1 MRHIVIMGLL
11 LVCSLQLKAQID
23 PTLAGMVYLYTEK
36 AEDQLKAQERAML
49 MQTTGH
55 IWTREEVEGTTDIQR
70 KFNDYLTTD
79 IQRKFNDYL
88 DSFRD
93 IISYAAQIYGFYH
106 EVGKLAENMG
116 SLNDQLRSHA
126 GNAIAVALT
135 PNRNRIYQEL
145 ILGSV
150 EIVNDIRQVCL
161 SDTKM
166 TEKQRIELV
175 FGIRPKLKAMNRK
188 LRHLTLAVKYT
199 SLADVWATIDEGA
212 RPQKADKAEIARAAM
227 RRWRRNGDL

>member
-1 MRHIVIMGLL
+1 MAEIMRHIVIMGLL

-55 IWTREEVEGTTDIQR
+55 IWTREEVVG
-70 KFNDYLTTD
+70 TTD

>member
-1 MRHIVIMGLL
+1 M
-11 LVCSLQLKAQID
+11 
-23 PTLAGMVYLYTEK
+23 
-36 AEDQLKAQERAML
+36 
-49 MQTTGH
+49 
-55 IWTREEVEGTTDIQR
+55 
-70 KFNDYLTTD
+70 
-79 IQRKFNDYL
+79 
-88 DSFRD
+88 
-93 IISYAAQIYGFYH
+93 
-106 EVGKLAENMG
+106 
-116 SLNDQLRSHA
+116 RSHA

>member
-1 MRHIVIMGLL
+1 MARIKNHIVMMALMLI
-11 LVCSLQLKAQID
+11 CTLQLKAQVD

-49 MQTTGH
+49 LQTTGH
-55 IWTREEVEGTTDIQR
+55 IWTREEVEG
-70 KFNDYLTTD
+70 TTD

-106 EVGKLAENMG
+106 EVGRLTENMG
-116 SLNDQLRSHA
+116 SLNRQLRDHA

-135 PNRNRIYQEL
+135 PNRNRLYQDL

-161 SDTKM
+161 GDTKM

-175 FGIRPKLKAMNRK
+175 LGIRPKLKVMNRK

-227 RRWRRNGDL
+227 RKWKRNGDL

>member
-1 MRHIVIMGLL
+1 MIGIKRHIVIMSLL
-11 LVCSLQLKAQID
+11 LVCTLQLKAQID

-36 AEDQLKAQERAML
+36 AEDQLKAQERAMML
-49 MQTTGH
+49 QTTGH
-55 IWTREEVEGTTDIQR
+55 IWTREEVEATTDLQR
-70 KFNDYLTTD
+70 
-79 IQRKFNDYL
+79 QFNDYL

-106 EVGKLAENMG
+106 EVGILTENMG
-116 SLNDQLRSHA
+116 SLNRQLRDHA

-135 PNRNRIYQEL
+135 PNRNRLYQDL

-150 EIVNDIRQVCL
+150 EIVNDIRQACL
-161 SDTKM
+161 SDVKM

-175 FGIRPKLKAMNRK
+175 LGIRPKLKVMNRK

-199 SLADVWATIDEGA
+199 SLADVWAMIDEGA
-212 RPQKADKAEIARAAM
+212 RPEKADKAEIARTAM
-227 RRWRRNGDL
+227 RRWKRNGQQ

>member
-70 KFNDYLTTD
+70 KFNDYL
-79 IQRKFNDYL
+79 
-88 DSFRD
+88 DS
-93 IISYAAQIYGFYH
+93 
-106 EVGKLAENMG
+106 AENMG

>member
-1 MRHIVIMGLL
+1 MFGVCAALPASAKCGGVDYSWGADALALMHDYVVTMMLYVLYLL
-11 LVCSLQLKAQID
+11 
-23 PTLAGMVYLYTEK
+23 
-36 AEDQLKAQERAML
+36 
-49 MQTTGH
+49 
-55 IWTREEVEGTTDIQR
+55 
-70 KFNDYLTTD
+70 
-79 IQRKFNDYL
+79 
-88 DSFRD
+88 
-93 IISYAAQIYGFYH
+93 YG
-106 EVGKLAENMG
+106 
-116 SLNDQLRSHA
+116 
-126 GNAIAVALT
+126 
-135 PNRNRIYQEL
+135 IYQEL

>member
-1 MRHIVIMGLL
+1 MRHIMLVGLL
-11 LVCSLQLKAQID
+11 VICAIQTHAQID

-36 AEDQLKAQERAML
+36 AEDQLKAQERVML

-70 KFNDYLTTD
+70 KFNDYL
-79 IQRKFNDYL
+79 

-93 IISYAAQIYGFYH
+93 IISYAAQVYGFYH
-106 EVGKLAENMG
+106 EVGKLTENMG
-116 SLNDQLRSHA
+116 NLNRQLRDHA

-135 PNRNRIYQEL
+135 PNRNRLYQYL

-175 FGIRPKLKAMNRK
+175 FGIRPKLKVMNRK

>member
-1 MRHIVIMGLL
+1 MAEIMRHIVIMGLL

-70 KFNDYLTTD
+70 KFNDYL
-79 IQRKFNDYL
+79 
-88 DSFRD
+88 DS
-93 IISYAAQIYGFYH
+93 
-106 EVGKLAENMG
+106 AENMG

>member
-70 KFNDYLTTD
+70 KFNDYL
-79 IQRKFNDYL
+79 

-93 IISYAAQIYGFYH
+93 RTT
-106 EVGKLAENMG
+106 N
-116 SLNDQLRSHA
+116 
-126 GNAIAVALT
+126 
-135 PNRNRIYQEL
+135 
-145 ILGSV
+145 
-150 EIVNDIRQVCL
+150 C
-161 SDTKM
+161 
-166 TEKQRIELV
+166 
-175 FGIRPKLKAMNRK
+175 
-188 LRHLTLAVKYT
+188 
-199 SLADVWATIDEGA
+199 
-212 RPQKADKAEIARAAM
+212 AAM
-227 RRWRRNGDL
+227 RETPLLWHSPRTATASTKS

>member
-1 MRHIVIMGLL
+1 MLVGLL
-11 LVCSLQLKAQID
+11 VICAIQTHAQID
-23 PTLAGMVYLYTEK
+23 PTLAGMLYLYTEK

-70 KFNDYLTTD
+70 KFNDYL
-79 IQRKFNDYL
+79 

-106 EVGKLAENMG
+106 EVGKLTENMG
-116 SLNDQLRSHA
+116 NLNRQLRDHA

-135 PNRNRIYQEL
+135 PNRNWLYQDL

-175 FGIRPKLKAMNRK
+175 FGIRPKLKVMNRK